1 MRKQLREKVKE
12 LARPRNLLRAR
23 VGAGKLRKALSNMR
37 ASVRTVKTKLEKL
50 EASLKLHR
58 HRIRDFKPN
67 VEIWYERGNFRVQTA
82 RNGEELEQCLRLRF
96 EVFHREF
103 MGRRRTYGVDIDHM
117 DFICDHLMI
126 VDTKQNQVVGTY
138 RLNSSKFTDE
148 FYSAGEF
155 SMDDIT
161 DMSGSKL
168 ELGRA
173 CITREHRTGIVIALL
188 WRGISDYLKATE
200 AKILFGCASVKTMD
214 PLEIVSV
221 AKWLADNGFT
231 DETLKIKP
239 TRKYRFRSFDRLT
252 RRLERRPAAYDQHA
266 ARELIPNLFMAYLK
280 AGAKVSAEPALDK
293 DFQCIDFLM
302 VMKVDQ
308 MKSAYAKKYADQ
320 AP

>member
-1 MRKQLREKVKE
+1 MRKQIREKVKE
-12 LARPRNLLRAR
+12 LARPSHLLKARAA
-23 VGAGKLRKALSNMR
+23 GGKLRQALSNVR
-37 ASVRTVKTKLEKL
+37 ASVRQVRSKLEKI
-50 EASLKLHR
+50 EASLQLHR

-67 VEIWYERGNFRVQTA
+67 VEIWYERGNYRVQTA

-96 EVFHREF
+96 EVFHREY

-126 VDTKQNQVVGTY
+126 VNTKENEVVGTY

-155 SMDDIT
+155 AMDDIT
-161 DMSGSKL
+161 EMSGSKL

-173 CITREHRTGIVIALL
+173 CIDREHRTGIVIALL
-188 WRGISDYLKATE
+188 WRGISDYMKATD
-200 AKILFGCASVKTMD
+200 AKILFGCASVKTLD

-221 AKWLADNGFT
+221 AKWLADNGYT
-231 DETLKIKP
+231 DPELEVRP
-239 TRKYRFRSFDRLT
+239 TRKYRFRGFNRLSK
-252 RRLERRPAAYDQHA
+252 RLERRPAAYDPHA
-266 ARELIPNLFMAYLK
+266 AQELIPNLFMAYLK
-280 AGAKVSAEPALDK
+280 AGAKVSPEPALDK

-308 MKSAYAKKYADQ
+308 MKSAYARKYADQ
-320 AP
+320 NP